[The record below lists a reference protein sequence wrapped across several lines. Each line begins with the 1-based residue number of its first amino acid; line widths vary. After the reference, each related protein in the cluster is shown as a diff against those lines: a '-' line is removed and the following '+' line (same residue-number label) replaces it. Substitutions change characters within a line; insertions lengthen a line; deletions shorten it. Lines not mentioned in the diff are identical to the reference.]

1 MIRSDDVRLDTTRC
15 AHHDFLEAVESS
27 GGELKEKHMGKLDG
41 RIALITGGDHGI
53 SLVTAK
59 EFVKEGAYV
68 FITGCSD
75 SRLAAAVKE
84 IEAKELHRTSVG
96 RNVASVQGD
105 VSNAGDLDRVFAQI
119 EREKGKLDVVVV
131 ATGETTSDNLAEREN
146 RSSFDIYVNGMFATV
161 EKAIPL
167 LGDGAC
173 VVLLTVSPKETV
185 SRDDSAGK
193 SAILSFWRTWIKELK
208 DRGIRLN
215 AVNPG
220 PTRTGQL
227 GDLQISGER
236 SSRMLTSDR
245 LRSRSLVEEVAEAVV
260 FLASDES
267 AHIDGKELIVGGNS
281 LSNDVPIGRLGT
293 PEEVAEAVVFLAS
306 DDSRGITGQ
315 ELFVGAGFSELGILL
330 GDDLEIN

>member
-1 MIRSDDVRLDTTRC
+1 
-15 AHHDFLEAVESS
+15 
-27 GGELKEKHMGKLDG
+27 MGKLDG

-53 SLVTAK
+53 GLVTAK

-68 FITGCSD
+68 FITGGSD

-84 IEAKELHRTSVG
+84 IEAKELHRTRVG
-96 RNVASVQGD
+96 RNVAGVQGD

-119 EREKGKLDVVVV
+119 EREKGKLDVVVA

-161 EKAIPL
+161 EKAIRL

-173 VVLLTVSPKETV
+173 VVLLTASPKETV
-185 SRDDSAGK
+185 SRNDSAGK

-227 GDLQISGER
+227 RDLRTSGER

-245 LRSRSLVEEVAEAVV
+245 SRSLSPVEEVAEAVV

-267 AHIDGKELIVGGNS
+267 AHIDGKDLIVGGNS

-293 PEEVAEAVVFLAS
+293 PEEVAKAVVFLAS
-306 DDSRGITGQ
+306 DDSSGITGK

-330 GDDLEIN
+330 GDDLKIN